1 MTPLPAGAVAGSTL
15 DDVVVLRPEA
25 ARDLGIALPEAELRP
40 VEASGIA
47 GVAFQQLID
56 RIGDVG
62 GAKGIATLSV
72 TAGAEP
78 GEGSRDLS
86 LLGKAIPMLP
96 RLSPT
101 VHLDVALEFTGL
113 APGATIRLSGSAAD
127 YQRVEDAVLGLAKGA
142 SAVAGKLQ
150 ARLPLD

>member
-1 MTPLPAGAVAGSTL
+1 MPLPAGAVAGSTL
-15 DDVVVLRPEA
+15 DDVVVLRLEA
-25 ARDLGIALPEAELRP
+25 ARDLGIAVPEGELRP
-40 VEASGIA
+40 VEASGVA

-101 VHLDVALEFTGL
+101 VHLDIALEFAGL
-113 APGATIRLSGSAAD
+113 APGATIRLVRVGSGLPA
-127 YQRVEDAVLGLAKGA
+127 RRGCGA
-142 SAVAGKLQ
+142 RSGEGRLRRCGQ
-150 ARLPLD
+150 AEA